1 MHDRHSYDGDVLRVY
16 SDVRDDDGDV
26 HDNDVDIDIG
36 DVHDVD
42 INGDGDIDGGMNDN
56 EDDIDGD
63 VHDGLHLGLLP
74 VLGAEPSPRLRLRS
88 RGIYVLHSSLTQIYH
103 S

>member
-1 MHDRHSYDGDVLRVY
+1 MHDRHSYDGDVQRVY

-26 HDNDVDIDIG
+26 HDNDVD
-36 DVHDVD
+36 
-42 INGDGDIDGGMNDN
+42 GDGDVDDDDVVIDGGMNDN

-63 VHDGLHLGLLP
+63 VHDDLHLGLLP